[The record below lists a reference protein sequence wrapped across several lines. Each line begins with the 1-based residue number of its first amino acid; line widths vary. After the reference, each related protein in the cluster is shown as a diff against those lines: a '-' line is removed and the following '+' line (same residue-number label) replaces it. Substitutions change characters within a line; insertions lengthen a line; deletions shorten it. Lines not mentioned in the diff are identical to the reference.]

1 LFDAKLFAQF
11 LHGVGLEIFSL
22 IRKEFGWNT
31 FCIYYMFNE
40 LSRNCLRFSV
50 FQWYCYD
57 ETCGVFHHYQDVVI
71 AFIADGN
78 GAHDV
83 DGHSLPNVLGNGHW
97 LQRSFAR
104 SCYFSSG
111 ANEAVGDVDAD
122 VSRHFRPKVFVFNY
136 CQGFLNALV
145 TS

>member
-1 LFDAKLFAQF
+1 
-11 LHGVGLEIFSL
+11 
-22 IRKEFGWNT
+22 
-31 FCIYYMFNE
+31 MFNE
-40 LSRNCLRFSV
+40 VSRNGFRFGV

-57 ETCGVFHHYQDVVI
+57 ETCGVFHHYQDVCI

-83 DGHSLPNVLGNGHW
+83 DGHSLLNIFGNGYW
-97 LQRSFAR
+97 LQRGFAR

-111 ANEAVGDVDAD
+111 ANEAYVP
-122 VSRHFRPKVFVFNY
+122 RHFRPKVFVFNY
-136 CQGFLNALV
+136 CQGFLSALV